1 MPSLGTEPVQK
12 RSEQIMETVTPAVA
26 LGMLFG
32 LGGLYWVVKR
42 RNQMATAKA
51 GRRGKEGS

>member
-1 MPSLGTEPVQK
+1 
-12 RSEQIMETVTPAVA
+12 MEKATPAVA
-26 LGMLFG
+26 LGMLMG

-42 RNQMATAKA
+42 RNQMAAAKT